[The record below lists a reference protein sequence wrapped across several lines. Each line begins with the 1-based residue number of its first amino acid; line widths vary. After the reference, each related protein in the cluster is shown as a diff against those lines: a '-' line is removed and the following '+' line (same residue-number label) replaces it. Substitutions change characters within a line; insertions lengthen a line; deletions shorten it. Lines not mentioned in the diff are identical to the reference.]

1 MDLFQK
7 IRNDWENDVKPII
20 EDVYTSIE
28 QMIDGKDG
36 SIMFQ
41 RHAPTDLY
49 TKIYKLTTDY
59 QFDFRHIDYLYSQEI
74 LSIVVFCHR
83 FRIENSLQEMNQHF
97 HGFHMLVQWF
107 QCFFHHLNRFRQ
119 RAYSKTLSVGHDMAL
134 SIRNHYIH
142 PQTQKIQTLIKKA
155 WNDIRANEYKKDKD
169 LVEAMNILWCF
180 DPLFYEQL
188 FFLYLQDLQDKAGQW
203 FLQEPSISYMEKV
216 VCCFSKEEQMFLDCF
231 ENYYERQDQVSNI
244 LKKMLVYPF
253 HQDLLHHASCG
264 WKALL
269 RSHNISHIKTAYG
282 FFSHVEDSSLW
293 SVLYQEFL
301 EEEALKG
308 EYKQV
313 EKFFREQVS
322 LIERIFTDD
331 KLMLF
336 FLNVIE
342 TTFQTIFRKKPILV
356 FQMMRTFHEFMMDRN
371 NMSKRKM
378 TISNFS
384 RMLGFCPDRD
394 VFYEY
399 YHGTLRTRL
408 LSGFFDPLLEK
419 EVLECIGL
427 QWGASFVLNMHLM
440 LSEIQENNRKNGS
453 CQMFK
458 LSKIVW
464 NFPNMKHLVY
474 KPPPFV
480 DNLLSGLSK
489 YWREQTND
497 SMRLED
503 SMLTGVVVMSNGKKE
518 FIMEPIQ
525 AIVLMACENGRT
537 YQQLIDV
544 LGIPDDDQHN
554 LGGVLDSLNKSGLIV
569 RQEEEGQW
577 NQNHGWI
584 DNHKRSV
591 FVLPIKNKKK
601 EKKNNNTTPIYVL
614 EAFIVRRM
622 KQEKTMLMMPL
633 IGLVRDQYP
642 QTSLREIKKII
653 LRLVDRE
660 FLSKEQD
667 DRLSYVP

>member
-180 DPLFYEQL
+180 DPSFYEQL

-301 EEEALKG
+301 
-308 EYKQV
+308 
-313 EKFFREQVS
+313 
-322 LIERIFTDD
+322 
-331 KLMLF
+331 
-336 FLNVIE
+336 
-342 TTFQTIFRKKPILV
+342 
-356 FQMMRTFHEFMMDRN
+356 
-371 NMSKRKM
+371 
-378 TISNFS
+378 
-384 RMLGFCPDRD
+384 
-394 VFYEY
+394 
-399 YHGTLRTRL
+399 
-408 LSGFFDPLLEK
+408 
-419 EVLECIGL
+419 
-427 QWGASFVLNMHLM
+427 
-440 LSEIQENNRKNGS
+440 
-453 CQMFK
+453 
-458 LSKIVW
+458 
-464 NFPNMKHLVY
+464 
-474 KPPPFV
+474 
-480 DNLLSGLSK
+480 
-489 YWREQTND
+489 
-497 SMRLED
+497 
-503 SMLTGVVVMSNGKKE
+503 
-518 FIMEPIQ
+518 
-525 AIVLMACENGRT
+525 
-537 YQQLIDV
+537 
-544 LGIPDDDQHN
+544 
-554 LGGVLDSLNKSGLIV
+554 
-569 RQEEEGQW
+569 
-577 NQNHGWI
+577 
-584 DNHKRSV
+584 
-591 FVLPIKNKKK
+591 
-601 EKKNNNTTPIYVL
+601 
-614 EAFIVRRM
+614 
-622 KQEKTMLMMPL
+622 
-633 IGLVRDQYP
+633 
-642 QTSLREIKKII
+642 
-653 LRLVDRE
+653 
-660 FLSKEQD
+660 
-667 DRLSYVP
+667 